1 VPPVCRSHPAQAN
14 RRSTNCAT
22 DQQTPFVLGKPPS
35 CLLDF
40 GGGPQIDGQTLRIG
54 RSDAKRAT
62 PLPAALVDR
71 GRPPD
76 RMMMRAEICVGELL
90 REMKLR
96 KGRHDGK
103 GRKERSHGAIVKLA
117 DLSAGHVLCAVRV
130 TCASPWSLADRS
142 AVQSFQSEH
151 VPLEAWPQGGGRSRP
166 RPRRQCSRDLQSFSG
181 APRSYRAWSSR

>member
-1 VPPVCRSHPAQAN
+1 MSA
-14 RRSTNCAT
+14 
-22 DQQTPFVLGKPPS
+22 LPS
-35 CLLDF
+35 KADIAEAIAGL
-40 GGGPQIDGQTLRIG
+40 
-54 RSDAKRAT
+54 
-62 PLPAALVDR
+62 PLSAALVDR
-71 GRPPD
+71 GRPPC
-76 RMMMRAEICVGELL
+76 RMMMRAEIRVGELL

-166 RPRRQCSRDLQSFSG
+166 RRQCSRDLQSFSG
-181 APRSYRAWSSR
+181 APRSSRA